1 MLASFERNLNPRRLF
16 SDVTHAVR
24 EATPADADD
33 VVRLLDAAMLEI
45 DPERV
50 RRRIAAGDVLV
61 ATVTEYGAED
71 RERAE
76 AADTDR
82 VDDSADTAAKDGTD
96 APEDRVVGVCVLARV
111 DGTDDAG
118 KCSRALAADD
128 PDPTEIEQIA
138 VHRSRRGR
146 GIGSRLVDA
155 AAERAD
161 GPLVARFHEQVRPFY
176 DALGFE
182 IVEGGES
189 DGEIESERSGGETDA
204 ERSGGETDAERS
216 GGETDAERSGG
227 ESDAGTDDE
236 ETDRAEDRRD
246 DRLCGVLK

>member
-1 MLASFERNLNPRRLF
+1 M
-16 SDVTHAVR
+16 THAVR
-24 EATPADADD
+24 EATPVDADD

-82 VDDSADTAAKDGTD
+82 VDDSADTAVKDGTD

-111 DGTDDAG
+111 DGADDAG
-118 KCSRALAADD
+118 KCSRTLAADD

-161 GPLVARFHEQVRPFY
+161 GPLVAHFHEQVRPFY

-189 DGEIESERSGGETDA
+189 DREIES
-204 ERSGGETDAERS
+204 ERS

-236 ETDRAEDRRD
+236 GTDRAEDRRN

>member
-1 MLASFERNLNPRRLF
+1 
-16 SDVTHAVR
+16 VTHAVR

-50 RRRIAAGDVLV
+50 RRRIATGDVLV
-61 ATVTEYGAED
+61 ATVSEYEAED
-71 RERAE
+71 RERRD

-82 VDDSADTAAKDGTD
+82 AGDSGDAAANDGTD
-96 APEDRVVGVCVLARV
+96 APDDRVVGVCVLAHV
-111 DGTDDAG
+111 DAADDAG
-118 KCSRALAADD
+118 KCSRALGADD
-128 PDPTEIEQIA
+128 PEPTEIEQIA

-146 GIGSRLVDA
+146 GIGSRLVDTA
-155 AAERAD
+155 TERAD

-182 IVEGGES
+182 IVDGEES
-189 DGEIESERSGGETDA
+189 DGAAGSGRSGGEA
-204 ERSGGETDAERS
+204 
-216 GGETDAERSGG
+216 
-227 ESDAGTDDE
+227 DAGTDDE

>member
-1 MLASFERNLNPRRLF
+1 M
-16 SDVTHAVR
+16 THAVR

-61 ATVTEYGAED
+61 AAVAGYGTED
-71 RERAE
+71 RERVGATGTGRGE
-76 AADTDR
+76 DG
-82 VDDSADTAAKDGTD
+82 ADTAAGDDGTDTAASDGTD

-118 KCSRALAADD
+118 TCSRVLDADD
-128 PDPTEIEQIA
+128 PTPTEIEQIA

-146 GIGSRLVDA
+146 GIGSSLVDA
-155 AAERAD
+155 AAERAA
-161 GPLVARFHEQVRPFY
+161 GALVARFHEQVRPFY
-176 DALGFE
+176 DALGFV
-182 IVEGGES
+182 IVDGGEN
-189 DGEIESERSGGETDA
+189 DGEIEPRRSDGEA
-204 ERSGGETDAERS
+204 ESGTEG
-216 GGETDAERSGG
+216 
-227 ESDAGTDDE
+227 E

-246 DRLCGVLK
+246 DRLCGILR

>member
-1 MLASFERNLNPRRLF
+1 
-16 SDVTHAVR
+16 
-24 EATPADADD
+24 
-33 VVRLLDAAMLEI
+33 MLEI

-61 ATVTEYGAED
+61 ATVTEHGAEG
-71 RERAE
+71 RERTE
-76 AADTDR
+76 ASDTDR
-82 VDDSADTAAKDGTD
+82 VDDSGDTAENDGAD
-96 APEDRVVGVCVLARV
+96 APDDRVVGVCVLARV
-111 DGTDDAG
+111 DSADDAG

-146 GIGSRLVDA
+146 GIGSHLVDA

-176 DALGFE
+176 DAIGFE
-182 IVEGGES
+182 IVDGGGS
-189 DGEIESERSGGETDA
+189 DGEIESGRSDGEA
-204 ERSGGETDAERS
+204 
-216 GGETDAERSGG
+216 
-227 ESDAGTDDE
+227 DAGTDDE

-246 DRLCGVLK
+246 DRLCGVLR

>member
-16 SDVTHAVR
+16 SDMTHAVR

-50 RRRIAAGDVLV
+50 HRRIAAGDVLV
-61 ATVTEYGAED
+61 ATAAGYGTED
-71 RERAE
+71 RERVGGAGTGRSE
-76 AADTDR
+76 DG
-82 VDDSADTAAKDGTD
+82 ADTAAGDDGTDTAASDETD

-111 DGTDDAG
+111 DGTDAAG
-118 KCSRALAADD
+118 KCSRVRDADD
-128 PDPTEIEQIA
+128 PTPTEIEQIA

-161 GPLVARFHEQVRPFY
+161 GALVARFHEQVRPFY

-182 IVEGGES
+182 IVEGEES
-189 DGEIESERSGGETDA
+189 DGEIESGRSGGEA
-204 ERSGGETDAERS
+204 
-216 GGETDAERSGG
+216 
-227 ESDAGTDDE
+227 DAGTEDE
-236 ETDRAEDRRD
+236 ETDRAEDRHD
-246 DRLCGVLK
+246 DRLCGILR